1 MASPAA
7 GAYSCLWPAA
17 RVCTAPRRRPAS
29 PFSPL
34 GAPARVR
41 LPRMAP
47 RSLSM
52 SLSALRP
59 RVHRCDSDPESAPWS
74 DPAVDHHYDVV
85 DMDHRDETDADL
97 LLGGPAVEEPRE
109 RAVTTDIGEDV
120 DDEDHHD
127 VVAMVLSN
135 GTDALVLSGP
145 AVEEP
150 RELAPTT
157 GIGEAVDDEDHHD
170 VLAMVVSDGTDDL
183 VLSGPAVE
191 EPRELAPTTLHGE
204 GSHDD
209 VDDWGDLDDVVYP
222 AGLTIGEIKEFKNTD
237 FSRAAINERFRRES
251 KEAKAAVIGAVTGV
265 VRPLWE
271 LLGDLRSLKSVFDTQ
286 EFHIGMPFGAIMTC
300 MGMYQLWK
308 LSPSTCIEIA
318 MYYAFYKLS
327 DIAADVRRRG
337 FSPDWII
344 RIKLGIIIALLVKY
358 RSKSTVPL
366 GDYIRVAIFMIYF
379 FSVGCDVLGMKKYAR
394 MILPMVLEMAKHPMA
409 TTIQCKRV
417 KATGE
422 VEYCEVER

>member
-7 GAYSCLWPAA
+7 CAYSCLGPAA

-34 GAPARVR
+34 AAPARVR
-41 LPRMAP
+41 LPRTAP

-59 RVHRCDSDPESAPWS
+59 LVHRCYSDPESAPRS
-74 DPAVDHHYDVV
+74 DPVVDDHSDVV
-85 DMDHRDETDADL
+85 DVDHTDETYAGL
-97 LLGGPAVEEPRE
+97 VLGGPAVEEPRE
-109 RAVTTDIGEDV
+109 RAATTVVGERV

-127 VVAMVLSN
+127 VVAMVLGD

-145 AVEEP
+145 AVEET
-150 RELAPTT
+150 RELA
-157 GIGEAVDDEDHHD
+157 A
-170 VLAMVVSDGTDDL
+170 
-183 VLSGPAVE
+183 
-191 EPRELAPTTLHGE
+191 TTLHGE

-222 AGLTIGEIKEFKNTD
+222 VGLTVGEIKEFKNTD

-265 VRPLWE
+265 VRPLRE
-271 LLGDLRSLKSVFDTQ
+271 LLDDLRSLKSVFDTQ
-286 EFHIGMPFGAIMTC
+286 EFHIGVPFGAIMAC

-327 DIAADVRRRG
+327 AIAANVRRRG

-366 GDYIRVAIFMIYF
+366 GDYIRVAIFIVYF
-379 FSVGCDVLGMKKYAR
+379 ISVGCDVLGMKKHMR
-394 MILPMVLEMAKHPMA
+394 MVLPMVLEMVKHPMA
-409 TTIQCKRV
+409 TTIRCKRV
-417 KATGE
+417 KATGG
-422 VEYCEVER
+422 VEYCEIER